1 MLFAFWDRL
10 RLRALLL
17 GDALRI
23 LGPTLLARRH
33 QLLVVLLRNLLLV
46 LALGVLRLE
55 VVHHVVHQSHHA
67 IALPVLLLVCAERLR
82 RGRRGRVRR
91 QADLGEDRDA
101 RARDALARG
110 SSLLRVAR
118 VRRASGDS
126 DALLLRQLA
135 ALRRLVQVRPVEFVQ
150 LVLRN
155 LDELRGR
162 LVLGLRLHKRGVV
175 RLALLRGLRHRFVQ
189 GLDLSLERLDLA
201 RERRDRCRHLL
212 DGRRKARQRIFR
224 LLLLVRALLELVVAE
239 RLLRVIVTLLL
250 TKHVDHAIDHA
261 RDLREIHRLGL
272 QRRRDQAQLR
282 LVRAA
287 HLRKRHHH
295 HLRTKSDRRL
305 RALLQEAH
313 ALLGERWHSLLEQ
326 VQRIVIIKDLDG
338 LADRVDLLGAH
349 RLTLT
354 PCRFLLRTLLAKVRE
369 ELLRLSNVRLS
380 VLEVVLRLDDLN
392 RNFTGPL
399 RLRLDSRCR
408 SRDLRVLRRAEIAE
422 RRHCRLLGRGGRLQ
436 IALHLLEHRLEHP
449 RDLARGLHGLLALEE
464 IHHVLALEVV
474 QLARRRHHALE
485 AVLLLRVHLNERTHA
500 LLESGD
506 RALHRLD
513 VVRHV
518 SGRRLVL
525 RLLLRA
531 NVPRLLRVLLGSL
544 AGRLV
549 VGELL
554 VQLRLLRLQ
563 GLHLRAQL
571 GRTLRALVSARLH
584 AVRVPVAV
592 AHELV
597 EGLLLLLT
605 LSLNLLLHVLQN
617 VHDPSNGVLPQA
629 VSFRRA
635 PKSEE
640 QRQNEE
646 RHLACASRCAH
657 TINRARPL

>member
-91 QADLGEDRDA
+91 QTDLGEHRDA
-101 RARDALARG
+101 RARDALALG
-110 SSLLRVAR
+110 GSLLRIAR
-118 VRRASGDS
+118 VRRASRDC

-150 LVLRN
+150 LVLRD
-155 LDELRGR
+155 LDELRSR
-162 LVLGLRLHKRGVV
+162 LILGLRLHERGVV

-212 DGRRKARQRIFR
+212 DGRRKARQRLFR

-239 RLLRVIVTLLL
+239 RLLLVIVTLLL

-313 ALLGERWHSLLEQ
+313 ALLGERRHGLLEE
-326 VQRIVIIKDLDG
+326 VQRVVVVQDFHG
-338 LADRVDLLGAH
+338 LADRVDLLGTH

-354 PCRFLLRTLLAKVRE
+354 PRRLLLRALLAKIRE
-369 ELLRLSNVRLS
+369 ELLRLGDVRLR
-380 VLEVVLRLDDLN
+380 VLEVVLGLDDLN
-392 RNFTGPL
+392 RNLPGPL
-399 RLRLDSRCR
+399 RLRLDRRRR
-408 SRDLRVLRRAEIAE
+408 SRDLRVLRRGQVAEVLD
-422 RRHCRLLGRGGRLQ
+422 RRGLSLIRRLQ
-436 IALHLLEHRLEHP
+436 VALHLLLHGLEHA
-449 RDLARGLHGLLALEE
+449 RDLARRLHGLLALQE
-464 IHHVLALEVV
+464 IHHALALEVV
-474 QLARRRHHALE
+474 QLARRLHHLLK
-485 AVLLLRVHLNERTHA
+485 AVLLLRVHLDERTHA
-500 LLESGD
+500 LLQSGD

-531 NVPRLLRVLLGSL
+531 DVPRLLRVLLGSR

-549 VGELL
+549 LGELL

-597 EGLLLLLT
+597 EGILLLLAL
-605 LSLNLLLHVLQN
+605 LLDLLLHVLHN
-617 VHDPSNGVLPQA
+617 VHDPPNGVLLQA
-629 VSFRRA
+629 VSFSRA
-635 PKSEE
+635 PAGE
-640 QRQNEE
+640 EE
-646 RHLACASRCAH
+646 RQREQHHTASRCAPN
-657 TINRARPL
+657 INRVR

>member
-67 IALPVLLLVCAERLR
+67 ITLPVLLLVCAERLR

-110 SSLLRVAR
+110 GSLLGITR
-118 VRRASGDS
+118 VRRASGDG

-135 ALRRLVQVRPVEFVQ
+135 ALRCLVEIRPVELVQ
-150 LVLRN
+150 LVLRD
-155 LDELRGR
+155 LDELRSR
-162 LVLGLRLHKRGVV
+162 LILGLRLHERGVV

-239 RLLRVIVTLLL
+239 RLLLVIVTLLL

-313 ALLGERWHSLLEQ
+313 ALLGERRHGLLEQ
-326 VQRIVIIKDLDG
+326 VQRVVVVKDLHG
-338 LADRVDLLGAH
+338 LADRVQLLGAH

-354 PCRFLLRTLLAKVRE
+354 PRRLLLRALLAKIRE
-369 ELLRLSNVRLS
+369 ELLRLGNVRLRI
-380 VLEVVLRLDDLN
+380 LEVVLRLDDLN
-392 RNFTGPL
+392 RNLPGTL
-399 RLRLDSRCR
+399 RLRLDRRRR
-408 SRDLRVLRRAEIAE
+408 SRDLRVLRRGQVAEVLD
-422 RRHCRLLGRGGRLQ
+422 RRVLSLSRRLQ
-436 IALHLLEHRLEHP
+436 VAL
-449 RDLARGLHGLLALEE
+449 
-464 IHHVLALEVV
+464 
-474 QLARRRHHALE
+474 
-485 AVLLLRVHLNERTHA
+485 
-500 LLESGD
+500 
-506 RALHRLD
+506 
-513 VVRHV
+513 
-518 SGRRLVL
+518 
-525 RLLLRA
+525 
-531 NVPRLLRVLLGSL
+531 
-544 AGRLV
+544 
-549 VGELL
+549 
-554 VQLRLLRLQ
+554 
-563 GLHLRAQL
+563 
-571 GRTLRALVSARLH
+571 
-584 AVRVPVAV
+584 
-592 AHELV
+592 
-597 EGLLLLLT
+597 
-605 LSLNLLLHVLQN
+605 
-617 VHDPSNGVLPQA
+617 
-629 VSFRRA
+629 
-635 PKSEE
+635 
-640 QRQNEE
+640 
-646 RHLACASRCAH
+646 
-657 TINRARPL
+657 